1 MIASRPSVHYSLV
14 RFISFALITF
24 ISSVALTLVFVTV
37 FFAPAALAVASGGS
51 LEFKIPPTRIPLNI
65 KNQPVTIVASGVIAM
80 VASGRDTSTFR
91 VQLAGDLSD
100 LQRNITPLLSSQL
113 DKDDRCGE
121 HIEIQN
127 VSLTP
132 APPASAAVVQL
143 HYERR
148 ACVKVFGKEKS
159 KRLVAGNATIQ
170 LKLTPLVGA
179 NHTELSLEPEVGPI
193 QADGSLGEVL
203 RSGSMG
209 EMLRD
214 KIRSSVRSAMEKGTD
229 LRAVIPP
236 AAQNAVN
243 IQSARFEDGGSGR
256 LAVMLIGEIRITKDQ
271 IQQLSRE
278 LKERARGVSQSAK

>member
-1 MIASRPSVHYSLV
+1 MIASGPSVNYSLV
-14 RFISFALITF
+14 RLITF
-24 ISSVALTLVFVTV
+24 ILATFTSSLALTLVFVTT
-37 FFAPAALAVASGGS
+37 FFAPAASAVATGGA

-80 VASGRDTSTFR
+80 VASGRETSTFR

-113 DKDDRCGE
+113 DKDDHCGE

-127 VSLTP
+127 ASLGP
-132 APPASAAVVQL
+132 APPASVGVVQL
-143 HYERR
+143 RYERR

-159 KRLVAGNATIQ
+159 KTLVAGNATIQ
-170 LKLTPLVGA
+170 LKLTPVVGP

-193 QADGSLGEVL
+193 QANGSLGELL
-203 RSGSMG
+203 RSGSLG
-209 EMLRD
+209 EMLRE

-236 AAQNAVN
+236 VAQNAVS
-243 IQSARFEDGGSGR
+243 IQSARFEDAGSGR
-256 LAVMLIGEIRITKDQ
+256 LTVVLNGEIRITKDQ

-278 LKERARGVSQSAK
+278 LKERAHGISQSAK